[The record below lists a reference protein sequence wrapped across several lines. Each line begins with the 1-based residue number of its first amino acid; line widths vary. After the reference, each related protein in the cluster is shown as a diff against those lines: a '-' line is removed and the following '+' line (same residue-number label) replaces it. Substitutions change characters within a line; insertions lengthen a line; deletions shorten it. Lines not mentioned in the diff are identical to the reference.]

1 MLTRRRGSHG
11 CVLATGACRLGRK
24 EVRQLAPRRVLEA
37 LSQTLGLPHALD
49 RHVCNGTERNRVRET
64 AAVVL
69 SKVPPSPPA
78 ARVDAGHHRAPRRAF
93 GRASRGWTQTT
104 RCRGACLLRLAEEAR
119 LGQRLTSAARG
130 NGRASSVQ
138 AHLWPGRWQRGGRT
152 ACTRAA
158 DVPRASPTAS
168 ASGRLGG
175 AVQRALHDD
184 LRRSYVHRS
193 AVHHPPPLRLPV
205 PWAAD
210 APLRGE

>member
-1 MLTRRRGSHG
+1 MSTRRAMLTRRRGSHG

-24 EVRQLAPRRVLEA
+24 EVRELAPRRVLEA
-37 LSQTLGLPHALD
+37 LSQTMGLPHALD

-69 SKVPPSPPA
+69 SKVPPSPQA

-119 LGQRLTSAARG
+119 LGHRLTSGARG

-138 AHLWPGRWQRGGRT
+138 AHLLPTCGPVGGNGEGAPH

-158 DVPRASPTAS
+158 DVPRASPTPSAS
-168 ASGRLGG
+168 ARLGG
-175 AVQRALHDD
+175 TVPRARH
-184 LRRSYVHRS
+184 
-193 AVHHPPPLRLPV
+193 
-205 PWAAD
+205 
-210 APLRGE
+210 